1 MRTHMQAWSIVAVV
15 VAGMTLSPGAA
26 PAGESALRLG
36 YLTATL
42 AHPFQVHL
50 LDAVKGEAER
60 LGMTMEVRDAGENA
74 ALQARQVNE
83 LLAAGMDALI
93 VVPADNAW
101 SDAMVA
107 AARRAKVPLVFV
119 NRNPY
124 PGQRPPDRVY
134 FVGTDPF
141 VEGEL
146 QMRFAGGEIGPEGK
160 VLVLEGPRGNLASRG
175 RIEGV
180 RSVAASEYPQLAL
193 LDEAPGN
200 WREEQARTVTLQWI
214 DAYGAEKIDAIL
226 AGNDVMALGAI
237 EALQERGLDGVLVVG
252 VDALPEALAAV
263 RGGTLAGTV
272 SQDTGVQGRLAVQ
285 VARDA
290 AVGVKRP
297 QITTVPSEMVTLA
310 NVGGYLESRQ

>member
-1 MRTHMQAWSIVAVV
+1 MKTRMQAWSIVAVV
-15 VAGMTLSPGAA
+15 IAGIALLQGPA
-26 PAGESALRLG
+26 PAAEGALRLG
-36 YLTATL
+36 YLTSTL

-50 LDAVKGEAER
+50 LDAVQSEAKG
-60 LGMTMEVRDAGENA
+60 LGMAMQVRDAGEDA

-83 LLAAGMDALI
+83 MLAEGVDALI

-124 PGQRPPDRVY
+124 SGQRPPDSVY

-141 VEGEL
+141 VEGEM
-146 QMRFAGGEIGPEGK
+146 QMRFAGRALGPEGK

-180 RSVAASEYPQLAL
+180 RSVASTEYPELAL
-193 LDEAPGN
+193 LDEAPGD
-200 WREEQARTVTLQWI
+200 WLGEQTRKLTLQWI
-214 DAYGAEKIDAIL
+214 DAYGASKIDAIL
-226 AGNDVMALGAI
+226 AGNDVMALAAVA
-237 EALQERGLDGVLVVG
+237 ALGERGLDGVLVLG

-263 RGGTLAGTV
+263 RAGKLAGTV
-272 SQDTGVQGRLAVQ
+272 SQDTALQGRLAVQ
-285 VARDA
+285 VAKNA
-290 AVGVKRP
+290 AVGAKQP
-297 QITTVPSEMVTLA
+297 QIHILPSEMVTFA
-310 NVGGYLESRQ
+310 NVGGYMESQQ